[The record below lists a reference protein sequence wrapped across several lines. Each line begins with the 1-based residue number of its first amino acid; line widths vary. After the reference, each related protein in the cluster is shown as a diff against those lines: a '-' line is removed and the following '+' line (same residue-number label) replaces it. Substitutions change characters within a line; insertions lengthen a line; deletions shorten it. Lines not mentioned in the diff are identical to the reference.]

1 MILLD
6 TNVLSEMTKPM
17 PAPAVV
23 SWMNAQPLST
33 LYLTSITI
41 AEMGSGIRALPE
53 GRRRAELQA
62 ALERTRA
69 LFSGR
74 ILAFDED
81 AAVAYAGLA
90 ATARAAGKGLP
101 TPDGYIAAIA
111 AAHGFMI
118 ATRDVAPFLAAGISH
133 INPWEEP
140 A

>member
-6 TNVLSEMTKPM
+6 TNVLSEMTKP
-17 PAPAVV
+17 APSPVV
-23 SWMNAQPLST
+23 VAWMNAQPLST
-33 LYLTSITI
+33 LYLTAITV

-90 ATARAAGKGLP
+90 AKARAAGKGLP

-111 AAHGFMI
+111 AAHGFI
-118 ATRDVAPFLAAGISH
+118 VATRDIAPFLAVEISH
-133 INPWEEP
+133 INPWEQP